1 MDTTEDD
8 DMYDYRILLPEFG
21 GRVIRRELE
30 AGREDLHGR
39 GRRDEGSQG
48 TPAAAPAG
56 PRPRPLFLSSA
67 CLLPPAGFF
76 C

>member
-8 DMYDYRILLPEFG
+8 DMYEYRILLPEFG

-39 GRRDEGSQG
+39 GRRDEGCLR
-48 TPAAAPAG
+48 PAR
-56 PRPRPLFLSSA
+56 RPRRERP
-67 CLLPPAGFF
+67 
-76 C
+76 